1 MKTRLLALFAVAV
14 LMCVP
19 VFAQSSDPASSS
31 DTTKQDSTSQD
42 AIKQDSTSQDTSS
55 QDSMK
60 HDDMKQDSAS
70 QDSMKH
76 DDAMAKDS
84 AKAGKA
90 KLRKL
95 SGTVGSDGATFV
107 TDKDQKSWTVE
118 NPEVFKGHE
127 GHHVSVRA
135 HVNPDKN
142 SIHVTSVKM
151 AKEKSAKAADAT
163 KQ

>member
-42 AIKQDSTSQDTSS
+42 TIKQDSTSQDTS
-55 QDSMK
+55 
-60 HDDMKQDSAS
+60 S

-151 AKEKSAKAADAT
+151 AKEKSAKAADTT
-163 KQ
+163 K

>member
-19 VFAQSSDPASSS
+19 VFAQSSDPANSS
-31 DTTKQDSTSQD
+31 DTMKQDSTSQD
-42 AIKQDSTSQDTSS
+42 TTKQDSTSQDTSS

-60 HDDMKQDSAS
+60 HDD
-70 QDSMKH
+70 MKH

-151 AKEKSAKAADAT
+151 AKEKSAKAADTT

>member
-31 DTTKQDSTSQD
+31 DTT
-42 AIKQDSTSQDTSS
+42 
-55 QDSMK
+55 
-60 HDDMKQDSAS
+60 KQDSAS

-151 AKEKSAKAADAT
+151 
-163 KQ
+163 

>member
-19 VFAQSSDPASSS
+19 VFAQSSDAASSS
-31 DTTKQDSTSQD
+31 DTMKQDSTSQDTTKQDSTSQD
-42 AIKQDSTSQDTSS
+42 TPS

-76 DDAMAKDS
+76 DGTTAAGS

-90 KLRKL
+90 KLRRL
-95 SGTVGSDGATFV
+95 SGTVGSDGTTLV
-107 TDKDQKSWTVE
+107 TDKDQKSWTVQ

-127 GHHVSVRA
+127 GHHVRVRA
-135 HVNPDKN
+135 HVYPDKN
-142 SIHVTSVKM
+142 SIHVMSVKM
-151 AKEKSAKAADAT
+151 AKEKSAKAADTT